1 MLYRKLILPRVRLV
15 AKCITQSL
23 RFVQES
29 HEVNVTVKVQRDLL
43 TKAIWQVRYLMLLYP
58 TFFYKVDWKKIIEL
72 ICEENLQITVKSI

>member
-1 MLYRKLILPRVRLV
+1 MLSRVRLV
-15 AKCITQSL
+15 AKCIAHSL

-58 TFFYKVDWKKIIEL
+58 TFFYNVDWKKIIEL
-72 ICEENLQITVKSI
+72 ICE

>member
-1 MLYRKLILPRVRLV
+1 MPRVRLV
-15 AKCITQSL
+15 AECITQSL

-43 TKAIWQVRYLMLLYP
+43 TKAIWQLRYLMLLYP

-72 ICEENLQITVKSI
+72 VSKENLQITVKSI

>member
-1 MLYRKLILPRVRLV
+1 MPRVRLV

-23 RFVQES
+23 RFVKES

-43 TKAIWQVRYLMLLYP
+43 TKAIWQVRYLILLYP
-58 TFFYKVDWKKIIEL
+58 TFFYKVDWKRIIEL

>member
-1 MLYRKLILPRVRLV
+1 MLYSKLILPRARLV

-29 HEVNVTVKVQRDLL
+29 HKVNVTLKVQRDLL

-58 TFFYKVDWKKIIEL
+58 TFFYKEDWKKIIEL
-72 ICEENLQITVKSI
+72 ICKENLQITVKSI